1 MDRVKKR
8 RRAVIFVMCEM
19 VVCLLLS
26 ITCYGVKLLSSYEY
40 EELDPSIYRETTTR
54 RAPAATTT
62 AAPSSE
68 TTGDTDP
75 ADLEEQTE
83 ESRQTVSV
91 QEVTLPDEPSR
102 SGYRNILVVG
112 LDKGENGNR
121 YGFDDPGRNA
131 DVMIIVS
138 INNDTGEVRLA
149 SVMRDLIL
157 RMEEG
162 SNMPYN
168 KANAQY
174 AQSGLSDTVSMIN
187 RNFGLDIGEYVTINW
202 YSVATVI
209 DQMGG
214 VDLNIPNEQFLRYFN
229 GYLTEVNE
237 VTGIWAPQLTS
248 PGTYHMTGTQAVAYC
263 RIRYVGVNDDG
274 RTENQRIVIQQL
286 FEKAKQLAKA
296 GDIATLLTVGKTAL
310 SNVKTNLNPADIIRM
325 IAEVGNYSI
334 GGSEKLPVNGVSGKY
349 LGSYYS
355 RYQILDPVVAVNF
368 EQEVRDLHTFLF
380 NDPTYETSDF
390 VKNISYQ
397 MTLDRTGK

>member
-54 RAPAATTT
+54 KAPVTTT
-62 AAPSSE
+62 AAAPSSE
-68 TTGDTDP
+68 TAGDTDP
-75 ADLEEQTE
+75 EDSEEQTE

-274 RTENQRIVIQQL
+274 RTENQRVVIQQL
-286 FEKAKQLAKA
+286 FEKAKQLAKG

-325 IAEVGNYSI
+325 IAEVGSYSI
-334 GGSEKLPVNGVSGKY
+334 SGSEKLPVNGVSGKH

-355 RYQILDPVVAVNF
+355 KYRILDPVVAVNF

-380 NDPTYETSDF
+380 NDPTYEPSDF